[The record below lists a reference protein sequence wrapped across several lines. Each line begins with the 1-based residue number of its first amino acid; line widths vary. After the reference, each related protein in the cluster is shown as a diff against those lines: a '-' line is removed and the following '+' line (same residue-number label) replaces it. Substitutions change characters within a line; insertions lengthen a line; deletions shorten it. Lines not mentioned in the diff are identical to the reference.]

1 MKGDGNLDTREKIL
15 AALEKVNDPE
25 LHKNLIELGMVESVE
40 IEGGSAHIVILL
52 TTKKCPLKNKIGGDI
67 QEEILKVEGVQEVH
81 ITYGEMDKE
90 QKQALIEMLHGEK
103 TKKIPLEGVNIVAVG
118 SGKGGV
124 GKSSV
129 TAGLALTLA
138 KKGYRVGLIDADILG
153 YSIPRILNME
163 QDKSM
168 MVSNGFILP
177 IIKHGIKII
186 SMGNL
191 VDKNQA
197 VVWRGP
203 MIAKALHQFFVD
215 VYWEELDYLLIDMP
229 PGTGD
234 VPLNVMEVIPQAQ
247 IVIVTTP
254 EPLAR
259 EVSARLGLMAKRVGC
274 NVAGVIEN
282 MSYFICDNCDK
293 KHYLY
298 GKGDSETLAK
308 EMDSKLLGDIP
319 LISREHDPHQDG
331 RSFVLEG
338 QENILESFSKIAD
351 ELVQEISEAS
361 KREPKETTR
370 V

>member
-1 MKGDGNLDTREKIL
+1 MDTREKVL

-25 LHKNLIELGMVESVE
+25 LHKNLVELGMVESVE

-52 TTKKCPLKNKIGGDI
+52 TTKKCPLRNKIGGDI
-67 QEEILKVEGVQEVH
+67 QEEVLKVDGIQEVH

-90 QKQALIEMLHGEK
+90 QKQALIEKLHGER
-103 TKKIPLEGVNIVAVG
+103 TKKIPLDGVKIIAVG

-138 KKGYRVGLIDADILG
+138 KKGYRVGLVDADILG

-168 MVSNGFILP
+168 IVNNGFILP

-191 VDKNQA
+191 VEKNQA

-203 MIAKALHQFFVD
+203 MLAKALHQFFVD

-247 IVIVTTP
+247 ILIVTTP
-254 EPLAR
+254 EPLAK
-259 EVSARLGLMAKRVGC
+259 EVSARLGLMAKKMGC
-274 NVAGVIEN
+274 RVAGIIEN
-282 MSYFICDNCDK
+282 MSYFTCDACTK

-298 GKGDSETLAK
+298 GKGDSGSLAK
-308 EMDSKLLGDIP
+308 DLDSRLLGEIP
-319 LISREHDPHQDG
+319 MASRENEAHQDG
-331 RSFVLEG
+331 RSFVLDGE
-338 QENILESFSKIAD
+338 EVIVNAFSDIAD
-351 ELVQEISEAS
+351 KLTQEAIEGAEIHQ
-361 KREPKETTR
+361 KDFVDAPLNKN
-370 V
+370 